1 MLDLAND
8 LATSPVATHDYAQ
21 LNWNEYWQFAEACH
35 RHGYTFEPVKQ
46 KTDDGWNLTVFHITG
61 YLDDPQNQKA
71 AARSQKTDGKMP
83 VLAIPGSYMDAHRW
97 FQEARLGK
105 PMHLQLYDEGYDIW
119 MGNNR
124 GTKYSNESDKFPEK
138 SDDSF
143 ERWDFSWA
151 EMGLYDGRALISK
164 V

>member
-1 MLDLAND
+1 
-8 LATSPVATHDYAQ
+8 
-21 LNWNEYWQFAEACH
+21 
-35 RHGYTFEPVKQ
+35 
-46 KTDDGWNLTVFHITG
+46 
-61 YLDDPQNQKA
+61 
-71 AARSQKTDGKMP
+71 
-83 VLAIPGSYMDAHRW
+83 
-97 FQEARLGK
+97 
-105 PMHLQLYDEGYDIW
+105 MHLQLYDEGYDIW